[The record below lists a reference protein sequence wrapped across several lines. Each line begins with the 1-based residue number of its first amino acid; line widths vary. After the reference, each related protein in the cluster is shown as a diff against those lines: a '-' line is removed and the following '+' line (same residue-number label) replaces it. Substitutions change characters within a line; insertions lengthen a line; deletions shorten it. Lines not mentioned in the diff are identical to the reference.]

1 MVNKVLPQQ
10 VRRWTQSPKPEERV
24 LKRATLKTLKRVK
37 CLQLI
42 GLIKLNGKL
51 YIHTHSK
58 YVWAPATGPLL
69 HRLLIASAIVGAPIW
84 RYQHMNNTNN
94 ETAGNET
101 ADDGNISAI
110 LDTVEESGMLD
121 TIMDEPLLM
130 ALVAVVLG
138 MGAYIAYTVPAV
150 KELVFKYVKNNEAEL
165 MEMLDKNLSK
175 AQMKVFEKMDETA
188 QKHVKDSLVKNVL
201 ITAWDE
207 KDDELA
213 ALVKSKVKAALD
225 EQK

>member
-1 MVNKVLPQQ
+1 
-10 VRRWTQSPKPEERV
+10 
-24 LKRATLKTLKRVK
+24 
-37 CLQLI
+37 
-42 GLIKLNGKL
+42 
-51 YIHTHSK
+51 
-58 YVWAPATGPLL
+58 
-69 HRLLIASAIVGAPIW
+69 
-84 RYQHMNNTNN
+84 MNNTNN

-121 TIMDEPLLM
+121 AIMDEPLLM

-150 KELVFKYVKNNEAEL
+150 RELVFKYIKNNETEL
-165 MEMLDKNLSK
+165 MEMLDTNLTK
-175 AQMKVFEKMDETA
+175 AQMKAFEKLDETA
-188 QKHVKDSLVKNVL
+188 QKHVKDSLVRNVL

-213 ALVKSKVKAALD
+213 SLVKSKVKAALD
-225 EQK
+225 EGKEL